1 MEPADSA
8 LPRVYGQTVES
19 SGQSWDGFL
28 TFVFSSTGLESM
40 WCLWSYGRRETIPL
54 YLLKASKNLAS
65 NLKYFCLTPQTWVGS
80 CSRFHFT
87 WLCLFSH
94 LQCLLPRLL
103 CFLFVQAFCACARC
117 FSITIFSSPVRL
129 SLSSFRAGV
138 LSLSSSSSFV
148 SRVFSVVVSS
158 DGEDSCVARVCFG
171 DL

>member
-54 YLLKASKNLAS
+54 YLLKASKSLAS

-80 CSRFHFT
+80 CPHFT
-87 WLCLFSH
+87 SPGCVCYPGFSVFCSFRLLCLF
-94 LQCLLPRLL
+94 QM
-103 CFLFVQAFCACARC
+103 
-117 FSITIFSSPVRL
+117 FSITIFSSSVRL
-129 SLSSFRAGV
+129 SLSSFCAGA
-138 LSLSSSSSFV
+138 LSLSSCSSFV

>member
-54 YLLKASKNLAS
+54 CLLKASKNVAS

-80 CSRFHFT
+80 CSRFHIT

-103 CFLFVQAFCACARC
+103 CFLFVQAFV
-117 FSITIFSSPVRL
+117 PVPDVFNHDL
-129 SLSSFRAGV
+129 FV
-138 LSLSSSSSFV
+138 LRETQPLLLPCG
-148 SRVFSVVVSS
+148 RVVLVVVL
-158 DGEDSCVARVCFG
+158 ELCLSCVFCSCVLGWRG
-171 DL
+171 